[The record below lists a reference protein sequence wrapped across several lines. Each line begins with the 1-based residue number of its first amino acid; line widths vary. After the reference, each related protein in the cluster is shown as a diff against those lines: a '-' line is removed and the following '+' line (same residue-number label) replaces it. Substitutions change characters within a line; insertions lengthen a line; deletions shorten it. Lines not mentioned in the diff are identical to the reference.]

1 MCLFS
6 RKKVG
11 TIFSIISQVSSDKI
25 NSSTNSGASSN
36 YCTVQ
41 ANLNSECSHIA
52 CM

>member
-36 YCTVQ
+36 YCAVR
-41 ANLNSECSHIA
+41 ANLNSECSHVA